1 MPLIHRAHH
10 FLHYDTLGDPRNPP
24 LLLIMGLA
32 VSSRAWGR
40 LPELMSHDFYVLSFD
55 NRGTGGSPR
64 PRFAHPLSDPAGD
77 APAAVEAAAPPAAPP
92 LRLPLARLLPPE
104 PPPPPPH

>member
-64 PRFAHPLSDPAGD
+64 SRFPLPLRHPPGRAPPR
-77 APAAVEAAAPPAAPP
+77 VEAAGPAAGPR
-92 LRLPLARLLPPE
+92 LRLSVGGQRAPGAAPWA
-104 PPPPPPH
+104 